1 MYAHP
6 GKKLLFMGSEIGQYE
21 EWNHAASVPWDL
33 IQFDYHRK
41 LQVFVSA
48 LNRFYAD
55 NRALY
60 EVDFHYSGFEWVDF
74 RDVEHSVIAF
84 LRKAADPND
93 FVLFCCNF
101 TPVVRGGYEF
111 GVPAAGVYDEVF
123 NTDAD
128 CFGGGNVRNGA
139 GIQSRAVERHGR
151 PHSISITLPP
161 LAVVAFR
168 RRA

>member
-1 MYAHP
+1 
-6 GKKLLFMGSEIGQYE
+6 
-21 EWNHAASVPWDL
+21 
-33 IQFDYHRK
+33 
-41 LQVFVSA
+41 
-48 LNRFYAD
+48 
-55 NRALY
+55 
-60 EVDFHYSGFEWVDF
+60 
-74 RDVEHSVIAF
+74 
-84 LRKAADPND
+84 
-93 FVLFCCNF
+93 
-101 TPVVRGGYEF
+101 VVRGGYEF